1 MPRGSARRCRCS
13 WITKSRSVKGRSVRY
28 RSATKSLSTRRLK
41 FCSPTGAWSCSG
53 STSWRR
59 KGRHPTAPSGGG
71 PSGSSTRGTSEER
84 TIVDNQQAGRI
95 TQKEHN
101 DLLDVWREQVNQ
113 ARGGQ
118 EASWSLALDLAQQ
131 SADAYEDFL
140 ESIFFYYGENARA
153 AEKGT
158 REG

>member
-1 MPRGSARRCRCS
+1 MVVQQARR
-13 WITKSRSVKGRSVRY
+13 V
-28 RSATKSLSTRRLK
+28 
-41 FCSPTGAWSCSG
+41 
-53 STSWRR
+53 
-59 KGRHPTAPSGGG
+59 
-71 PSGSSTRGTSEER
+71 TSE
-84 TIVDNQQAGRI
+84 
-95 TQKEHN
+95 EHN

-113 ARGGQ
+113 ARRGQ
-118 EASWSLALDLAQQ
+118 EASWSLAQVLARD